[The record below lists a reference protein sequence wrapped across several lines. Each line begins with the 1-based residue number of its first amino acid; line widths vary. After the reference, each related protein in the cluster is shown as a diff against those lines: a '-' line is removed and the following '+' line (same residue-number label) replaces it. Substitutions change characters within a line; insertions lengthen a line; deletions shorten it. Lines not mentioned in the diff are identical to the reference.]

1 MLQCYYCNKF
11 FIHETRQKR
20 HMANCSGRPG
30 VVYNFNNQN
39 VISYQDNFYAKGNVL
54 FVIYFDFETT
64 APTDNILD
72 PKQKQLF
79 VVSYVMIVAFN
90 PDLKLNLIIIQRSFA
105 HSSEQLTSLNYFA
118 PEQIPFIDQS
128 LIKMLRHMAFDVAK
142 RNVKIV

>member
-1 MLQCYYCNKF
+1 
-11 FIHETRQKR
+11 
-20 HMANCSGRPG
+20 MANCSGRPG

-39 VISYQDNFYAKGNVL
+39 VISYQDNFYAKGDVL

-105 HSSEQLTSLNYFA
+105 HSSE
-118 PEQIPFIDQS
+118 
-128 LIKMLRHMAFDVAK
+128 
-142 RNVKIV
+142 